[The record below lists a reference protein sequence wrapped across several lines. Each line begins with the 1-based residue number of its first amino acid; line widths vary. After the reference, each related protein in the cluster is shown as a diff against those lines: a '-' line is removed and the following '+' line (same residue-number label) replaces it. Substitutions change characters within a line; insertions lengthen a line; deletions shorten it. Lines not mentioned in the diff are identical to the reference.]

1 MTIPVS
7 YLFYGALIILG
18 GVALVYLILVL
29 SKFLKTL
36 DKVNSIIDSNEKNIK
51 DLMDNLPKACENVVA
66 ITDNVKDIS
75 DVAVETTAS
84 AVVAKENISDYITT
98 IKDILL
104 IIKKVFLQ

>member
-18 GVALVYLILVL
+18 SVALVYLILVL
-29 SKFLKTL
+29 SRFLKTL
-36 DKVNSIIDSNEKNIK
+36 DKVNSIIDSNKKNIK